1 MEIFNF
7 SFTILTWVM
16 LAVTLIAGICA
27 YITGWGPMRVLRRR
41 PDATPDAT
49 RGPSVSIVAL
59 ADGEADPSEFIAAAT
74 AQDYDD
80 FEVIIV
86 HEATSS
92 AHEGFAERYAW
103 TPPAS
108 SADDETPHGCRG
120 VKFCFYPPGAHAL
133 SQKKLA
139 LSIGIK
145 AASGEVI
152 VTTDTSCLIPGPMWL
167 AGMMRHFSP
176 AVDMVLGYARYDYD
190 RLPTSTRPLTRFI
203 HLMTDAQWIAE
214 AEQQR
219 AVRGDGHNLAY
230 RRDLFFTS
238 KGFAGTNDL
247 MNGEDDIFVA
257 ANSHGGNIAVELA
270 DCSTLTPDHGD
281 DTPRI
286 LADAREHYRFTA
298 RRLPRASFLRQGYAS
313 ASQWIM
319 LAAAI
324 IAAITSLP
332 NLAPAAVAIVLLAII
347 WIMQALAYRNMATTL
362 GDSRKWGLAPLLM
375 LLRPIDNFIFDL
387 SRRNRRFSNYTLR
400 RQ

>member
-7 SFTILTWVM
+7 SFPILTWVM
-16 LAVTLIAGICA
+16 LAVTLAAGICA
-27 YITGWGPMRVLRRR
+27 YVMGWLPMRAIRRR
-41 PDATPDAT
+41 PDATTDDT

-59 ADGEADPSEFIAAAT
+59 AADESDPSEFIAAAT

-80 FEVIIV
+80 FELIIV

-92 AHEGFAERYAW
+92 AHEVFAERFAW

-108 SADDETPHGCRG
+108 SDADETPHGCRG

-145 AASGEVI
+145 AASGDVI
-152 VTTDTSCLIPGPMWL
+152 VTTDTSCIIPGQLWL

-176 AVDMVLGYARYDYD
+176 SVDMVLGYASYDYD

-214 AEQQR
+214 AERQR
-219 AVRGDGHNLAY
+219 AVRGDGYNLAY
-230 RRDLFFTS
+230 RRDLFFNS

-281 DTPRI
+281 DTRRM
-286 LADAREHYRFTA
+286 LADSREHYRFTA
-298 RRLPRASFLRQGYAS
+298 RRLPRTSYLRQGCA
-313 ASQWIM
+313 AACQWIM
-319 LAAAI
+319 LAAAVT
-324 IAAITSLP
+324 ATVTPLP
-332 NLAPAAVAIVLLAII
+332 NLAPATVTAVLLAII
-347 WIMQALAYRNMATTL
+347 WLLQAFAYRHMATTL
-362 GDSRKWGLAPLLM
+362 GDNRKWGLAPLLM
-375 LLRPIDNFIFDL
+375 LIRPIDNLIFDL